1 MNTTF
6 TGTLFTGETLTATP
20 VTLAAGGGRL
30 CCQTEGVVLDVAVAE
45 LRTSD
50 HLASLPRFLYLPD
63 GRTIATPDNDAIDAL
78 LAGQGRGWAV
88 AAIHWLET
96 RARVAAAATLL
107 LVATVGGALW
117 WGLPLLARN
126 AAMAVPP
133 SIEKQAGQSA
143 LLAINRLLAPTQLT
157 RHGKVRVNAQLD
169 RLLAARP
176 LPARPELVF
185 RSMGG
190 KFPNAFALPGG
201 FIVVSDELV
210 ALANDDELAAVLAHE
225 IGHWQLRHGLQG
237 VLRSS
242 SALLV
247 VCTITGD
254 LSTLTTFAGTIPFV
268 LLQRGYSREF
278 EEEAD
283 TYAVNLLRK
292 TGINVA
298 HFVTILKK
306 LEDARP
312 AQGQDLTYLST
323 HPATAS
329 RIQRINPLGIA
340 LPVTKKPDPP
350 AATYA
355 ALDITFDEEVF
366 PLEAG
371 PGHIPPHSLYQP
383 GPLYPHEMAL
393 AGQEGRATVEFII
406 DKNGHV
412 RSPRIVQSTHKEFEA
427 PAVDAVRQWRFTP
440 GQIKGRNVATRAS
453 QVIEFNLEDTPGA
466 TAPAG
471 FPLARKAEPK
481 S

>member
-6 TGTLFTGETLTATP
+6 SGTLFTGETLTATT
-20 VTLAAGGGRL
+20 VTLVAGGSRVF
-30 CCQTEGVVLDVAVAE
+30 CQTEGIVLDVAVAE

-50 HLASLPRFLYLPD
+50 RLASLPRFLYLPD
-63 GRTIATPDNDAIDAL
+63 GRTIATPDNDVIDAL

-96 RARVAAAATLL
+96 RARMAAVATLL

-143 LLAINRLLAPTQLT
+143 LLAINRLLAPSQLT
-157 RHGKVRVNAQLD
+157 RHRKARVNTQLD

-176 LPARPELVF
+176 LPAKPELVF

-210 ALANDDELAAVLAHE
+210 TLANDDELAAVLAHE

-283 TYAVNLLRK
+283 AYAVDLLRK

-298 HFVTILKK
+298 HFVAILKK
-306 LEDARP
+306 LEEARP

-329 RIQRINPLGIA
+329 RIRRINPLGLA
-340 LPVTKKPDPP
+340 LPVTKNQASP
-350 AATYA
+350 AAA
-355 ALDITFDEEVF
+355 RADQNIAPDEEVF
-366 PLEAG
+366 PLETG
-371 PGHIPPHSLYQP
+371 PGHIPPRSLYQP

-393 AGQEGRATVEFII
+393 AHLEGQVTVEFII
-406 DKNGHV
+406 GKNGRVH
-412 RSPRIVQSTHKEFEA
+412 SPHIVQSTHKEFEA
-427 PAVDAVRQWRFTP
+427 PAVDAIMQWRFTP
-440 GQIKGRNVATRAS
+440 GQIKGRNVAIRAS

-466 TAPAG
+466 TALSG
-471 FPLARKAEPK
+471 FPLVRKTK
-481 S
+481 SKP